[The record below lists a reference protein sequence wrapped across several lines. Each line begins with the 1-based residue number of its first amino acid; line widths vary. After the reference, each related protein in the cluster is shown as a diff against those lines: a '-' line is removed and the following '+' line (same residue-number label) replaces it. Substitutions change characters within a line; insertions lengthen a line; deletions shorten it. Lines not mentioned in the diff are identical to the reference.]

1 MFMQSKYYTIS
12 PKSGEYEDSTL
23 TSVLRI
29 FAIVFFVGGLIGGY
43 TLGKQF
49 SDIQNLFATSY
60 RDRVDF
66 SWGLAIA
73 VWLSAALSGSLML
86 ALREALLTLR
96 LHQTQS
102 YTLVIPVSETNSES
116 AQGSGM
122 LHRAGCKVIPTNEI
136 ISAPTQG
143 YTENYVQCPS
153 CGQKQRADRTVCLN
167 CGAWLAQT

>member
-1 MFMQSKYYTIS
+1 MQSKSYTIS
-12 PKSGEYEDSTL
+12 PNSDGYDSNAL
-23 TSVLRI
+23 TSVLRV

-43 TLGKQF
+43 VLGKQF

-66 SWGLAIA
+66 SWGVAIA

-96 LHQTQS
+96 MHQTQS
-102 YTLVIPVSETNSES
+102 YTIVIPADKSNNEPAQKYSKNYTTNKSNSES
-116 AQGSGM
+116 
-122 LHRAGCKVIPTNEI
+122 
-136 ISAPTQG
+136 TQG

-153 CGQKQRADRTVCLN
+153 CGQMQRADRTSCLN

>member
-1 MFMQSKYYTIS
+1 MQSKSYTIS
-12 PKSGEYEDSTL
+12 PNGDGYEGSAL
-23 TSVLRI
+23 TSVLQV
-29 FAIVFFVGGLIGGY
+29 FAIIFFVGGLIGGY
-43 TLGKQF
+43 ILGKQF

-102 YTLVIPVSETNSES
+102 YTLVIPADKSNNE
-116 AQGSGM
+116 
-122 LHRAGCKVIPTNEI
+122 PTPGYSKNYV
-136 ISAPTQG
+136 ANKGNNVPTQG
-143 YTENYVQCPS
+143 YSENYVQCPS
-153 CGQKQRADRTVCLN
+153 CGQKQRADRTICLN
-167 CGAWLAQT
+167 CGTWLAQT